1 MKINIKLL
9 IIILLSIFSAG
20 YVIITSRKIDNL
32 KREIL
37 IEKAKNNRI
46 IDSLINENKI
56 KEENIFVLT
65 ENIKKSDF
73 IIDSLENNKDGVSVY
88 IPPVSNSVEKSA
100 SLLKQN
106 LCEN

>member
-56 KEENIFVLT
+56 NKEVKNFETRVFEYNWLDDD
-65 ENIKKSDF
+65 N
-73 IIDSLENNKDGVSVY
+73 
-88 IPPVSNSVEKSA
+88 
-100 SLLKQN
+100 
-106 LCEN
+106 

>member
-1 MKINIKLL
+1 MN
-9 IIILLSIFSAG
+9 
-20 YVIITSRKIDNL
+20 
-32 KREIL
+32 
-37 IEKAKNNRI
+37 
-46 IDSLINENKI
+46 
-56 KEENIFVLT
+56 KEENIFILT

-73 IIDSLENNKDGVSVY
+73 IIDSLENKKDGVSVY

>member
-1 MKINIKLL
+1 MKINISLL

-37 IEKAKNNRI
+37 IEKAKNNRM

-65 ENIKKSDF
+65 ENIKKFDS
-73 IIDSLENNKDGVSVY
+73 IIDSLENKKDGVSVY
-88 IPPVSNSVEKSA
+88 VSPISNSVEKSA
-100 SLLKQN
+100 SLLKKN

>member
-65 ENIKKSDF
+65 ENIKRWRF
-73 IIDSLENNKDGVSVY
+73 CLY
-88 IPPVSNSVEKSA
+88 SA
-100 SLLKQN
+100 SFK
-106 LCEN
+106 

>member
-9 IIILLSIFSAG
+9 IVILLSIFSTG
-20 YVIITSRKIDNL
+20 YVIVTSRKIDSL
-32 KREIL
+32 KREIFL
-37 IEKAKNNRI
+37 EKSKNSRI

-65 ENIKKSDF
+65 ENIKKSDL
-73 IIDSLENNKDGVSVY
+73 IIDSLENKKDGVSVY
-88 IPPVSNSVEKSA
+88 VPPISNSVEKSA

>member
-56 KEENIFVLT
+56 KEENIFVL
-65 ENIKKSDF
+65 F
-73 IIDSLENNKDGVSVY
+73 
-88 IPPVSNSVEKSA
+88 
-100 SLLKQN
+100 
-106 LCEN
+106 

>member
-73 IIDSLENNKDGVSVY
+73 IIDSLEGK
-88 IPPVSNSVEKSA
+88 IW
-100 SLLKQN
+100 
-106 LCEN
+106 

>member
-56 KEENIFVLT
+56 KE
-65 ENIKKSDF
+65 
-73 IIDSLENNKDGVSVY
+73 
-88 IPPVSNSVEKSA
+88 
-100 SLLKQN
+100 
-106 LCEN
+106 

>member
-56 KEENIFVLT
+56 MELNRENIHLKMELEKF
-65 ENIKKSDF
+65 EKIGFGFYKKYEDRWNY
-73 IIDSLENNKDGVSVY
+73 D
-88 IPPVSNSVEKSA
+88 
-100 SLLKQN
+100 
-106 LCEN
+106 

>member
-1 MKINIKLL
+1 M
-9 IIILLSIFSAG
+9 F
-20 YVIITSRKIDNL
+20 
-32 KREIL
+32 
-37 IEKAKNNRI
+37 
-46 IDSLINENKI
+46 INENKI

-73 IIDSLENNKDGVSVY
+73 IIDSLENKKDGVSVY